1 MPKWHAA
8 RGGKSWEK
16 PGEKKP
22 GKTEKNAET
31 PMPKPLRKDY
41 KCNQVKRRKQ
51 TIKIVLSA
59 KAEKASSSSIK
70 RRATEEKGIPPLFHF
85 STFPHRMS
93 RRSILSYCRLEIKT
107 QSQVKFIKY

>member
-1 MPKWHAA
+1 MRIIDDELLFSCQTVSLNIAMAVW
-8 RGGKSWEK
+8 
-16 PGEKKP
+16 
-22 GKTEKNAET
+22 AE
-31 PMPKPLRKDY
+31 
-41 KCNQVKRRKQ
+41 Q
-51 TIKIVLSA
+51 TVKIVLSA

-70 RRATEEKGIPPLFHF
+70 RRATEEKGIPPLFRF

>member
-1 MPKWHAA
+1 VACSEGREKLGKT
-8 RGGKSWEK
+8 RG
-16 PGEKKP
+16 KKP

-70 RRATEEKGIPPLFHF
+70 RRATEEKGIPPLFLV